1 MYQMS
6 LINMVRSLEKRIEVE
21 QHQKSQTHTWDDH
34 PKQKV
39 FSTGVKPVAESE
51 NTMFHTSLITSVQIW
66 ERRWQAEEEQRKQR
80 VRIAETSQE
89 TFLKRLPRLKF
100 GLAKESNQTAEF
112 QSCCQAT
119 SDYQDALH
127 S

>member
-1 MYQMS
+1 MFQIP
-6 LINMVRSLEKRIEVE
+6 LINTVRSLEKRIEVE
-21 QHQKSQTHTWDDH
+21 QQQKRQIHTWADQ
-34 PKQKV
+34 PKQKF

-51 NTMFHTSLITSVQIW
+51 NTMFHTSLITTVQIW
-66 ERRWQAEEEQRKQR
+66 ERRWQFEEEQRKQR
-80 VRIAETSQE
+80 VRIADTSHE

-100 GLAKESNQTAEF
+100 GLAKESNETAEF
-112 QSCCQAT
+112 HSCCQAT